1 MIDDI
6 PEELKKLPYWICHEK
21 KVPKNPRTGRN
32 LSGPYDKW
40 GTDFETAATATKKYK
55 FDGLGF
61 VFKSD
66 NVYCGIDI
74 DKCVVDGL
82 LSSEAERMVKM
93 CGSYSEFS
101 PSGSGV
107 HIIVKN
113 SGNKKISLK
122 RKEIEVYSSD
132 RYFTVSGN
140 NINGNEIREI
150 DVERVISSYMNPM
163 PNDVSSLI
171 EKIGESEGE
180 RFLRLWRGE
189 WNGVYGSQSEADM
202 ALCSIIAKSE
212 KKFDTLDRVFRHS
225 GLFRPKWDRSV
236 GGGKTYGQMTI
247 SKVLVDDKNRET
259 TKGSIVVELD
269 EFKSM
274 SMPEIRTIMMPWLT
288 FGSTHMIYAP
298 RGAGKTFFAISLGLA
313 VVHSSDFGDWEL
325 KESVNVLYVDGEMLP
340 QMMKDRIEG
349 LQKNLGEKRSKLFIL
364 SSGLNLQNGKS
375 SISVA
380 KPEWREFIL
389 EQVIEKSIKLM
400 FLDNISALTPGV
412 EENDSTAWDEIAR
425 WGTEVKQTG
434 CSLIFIHHAG
444 KGGQQRG
451 TSAREDSLDTVIS
464 LKPTSPL
471 NAGVDVDVI
480 FEKSRHIAGLSV
492 SAMNFKI
499 LSDPGSSDIR
509 WEMGIA
515 GTSKRDD
522 AIRMMINGESPK
534 DISTKLSTSR
544 AAVNRYKKMAVE
556 KGWLTE
562 DNGKTSATKLG
573 KSILNGERD
582 EF

>member
-6 PEELKKLPYWICHEK
+6 PEELRKLPYWICHK
-21 KVPKNPRTGRN
+21 RKIPKNPKTGRN
-32 LSGPYDKW
+32 LSGPYDTW
-40 GTDFETAATATKKYK
+40 GVDFETAVKAIKNRK

-66 NVYCGIDI
+66 NTYCGIDL
-74 DKCVVDGL
+74 DKCVVNGS
-82 LSSEAERMVKM
+82 LSNDAKRMVKI
-93 CGSYSEFS
+93 CESYSEIS

-113 SGNKKISLK
+113 SGNKRISLK
-122 RKEIEVYSSD
+122 RREIEVYSSD
-132 RYFTVSGN
+132 RYFTVSGSHL
-140 NINGNEIREI
+140 NGDEIREI
-150 DVERVISSYMNPM
+150 DVERAIHSYMNPL
-163 PNDVSSLI
+163 PNDVSLLI
-171 EKIGESEGE
+171 GKIGESEGE

-189 WNGVYGSQSEADM
+189 WEGAYGSQSEADM

-212 KKFDTLDRVFRHS
+212 KRPDVLDRAFRHS
-225 GLFRPKWDRSV
+225 GLFRTKWDRSV

-247 SKVLVDDKNRET
+247 SKVLMEDKSRET
-259 TKGSIVVELD
+259 TKESIVVELD
-269 EFKSM
+269 EFKVM

-313 VVHSSDFGDWEL
+313 VVHSTDFGDWEL

-340 QMMKDRIEG
+340 QMMRDRISG
-349 LQKNLGEKRSKLFIL
+349 LQKNLGEKRNKLFIL

-375 SISVA
+375 PINIA

-389 EQVIEKSIKLM
+389 NQVIEKNIKSM

-464 LKPTSPL
+464 LKPTSSL
-471 NAGVDVDVI
+471 NAGVDVDVV

-499 LSDPGSSDIR
+499 LSDPGSTELR

-522 AIRMMINGESPK
+522 AIRMMINGESLK
-534 DISTKLSTSR
+534 DISTKLSISR
-544 AAVNRYKKMAVE
+544 VVVNRYKRMAIE
-556 KGWLTE
+556 KGWLMENDGRTL
-562 DNGKTSATKLG
+562 ATKLG
-573 KSILNGERD
+573 KSILNGRQD
-582 EF
+582 DF

>member
-6 PEELKKLPYWICHEK
+6 PEELRKLPYWICHK
-21 KVPKNPRTGRN
+21 RKIPKNPKTGRN
-32 LSGPYDKW
+32 LSGPYDTW
-40 GTDFETAATATKKYK
+40 GVDFETAVKAIKNRK

-66 NVYCGIDI
+66 NAYCGIDL
-74 DKCVVDGL
+74 DKCVVNGS
-82 LSSEAERMVKM
+82 LSNDAKRMVKI
-93 CGSYSEFS
+93 CESYSEIS

-113 SGNKKISLK
+113 SGNKRISLK
-122 RKEIEVYSSD
+122 RRGIEAYSSD
-132 RYFTVSGN
+132 RYFTVSGSHL
-140 NINGNEIREI
+140 NGDEIREI
-150 DVERVISSYMNPM
+150 DVERAIHSYMNPL
-163 PNDVSSLI
+163 PNDVSLLI
-171 EKIGESEGE
+171 GKIGESEGE

-189 WNGVYGSQSEADM
+189 WEGAYGSQSEADM

-212 KKFDTLDRVFRHS
+212 KRPDVLDRAFRHS
-225 GLFRPKWDRSV
+225 GLFRTKWDRSV

-247 SKVLVDDKNRET
+247 SKVLMEDKSRET
-259 TKGSIVVELD
+259 TKESIVVELD
-269 EFKSM
+269 EFKVM

-313 VVHSSDFGDWEL
+313 VVHSTDFGDWEL

-340 QMMKDRIEG
+340 QMMRDRISG
-349 LQKNLGEKRSKLFIL
+349 LQKNLGEKRNKLFIL

-375 SISVA
+375 PINIA

-389 EQVIEKSIKLM
+389 NQVIEKNIKSM

-464 LKPTSPL
+464 LKPTSSL
-471 NAGVDVDVI
+471 NAGVDVDVV

-499 LSDPGSSDIR
+499 LSDPGSTELR

-522 AIRMMINGESPK
+522 AIRMMINGESLK
-534 DISTKLSTSR
+534 DISTKLSISR
-544 AAVNRYKKMAVE
+544 VVVNRYKRMAIE
-556 KGWLTE
+556 KGWLMENDGRTL
-562 DNGKTSATKLG
+562 ATKLG
-573 KSILNGERD
+573 KSILNGRQD
-582 EF
+582 DF